1 MDNKKDNITSLS
13 HTGNPKNQVVLKLF
27 EKDSFFLFVYKKTER
42 IVSALYLTSSLFS
55 DNEPIKWR
63 IREVGVNVIACVLSL
78 TANPISKQEIV
89 SRINADLLK
98 LLSLLDIASSAGF
111 VSEMNFS
118 ILKKELENILETLF
132 LRPTPNETKGFSRV
146 QFDKDF
152 FALPRNLFFADN
164 SQESFDT
171 QSVSSE
177 ASDNGHARG
186 TVLHDWDDVRRFES
200 IYKRQNK
207 GQEKDINSSAPVLSV
222 DRKGQYQIKDHPR
235 VQNINNHPMQNNRE
249 LSVIRLLKDKNNLTI
264 RDFSL
269 VIKGCSEKT
278 IQRELLRLVKLGVLK
293 KSGERRWSRYS
304 LVVTS

>member
-1 MDNKKDNITSLS
+1 
-13 HTGNPKNQVVLKLF
+13 
-27 EKDSFFLFVYKKTER
+27 
-42 IVSALYLTSSLFS
+42 
-55 DNEPIKWR
+55 
-63 IREVGVNVIACVLSL
+63 
-78 TANPISKQEIV
+78 
-89 SRINADLLK
+89 LK

-132 LRPTPNETKGFSRV
+132 LRPTPNETKGFSGV

-293 KSGERRWSRYS
+293 KSGEKRWSRYS
-304 LVVTS
+304 VI